1 MMLKPMV
8 KILKPVTMM
17 QVFEQA
23 NWQESSNPAMIKR
36 SRMASKM
43 TISVGVSKWTGQQP

>member
-1 MMLKPMV
+1 MLKPMV

-23 NWQESSNPAMIKR
+23 NWQEESNPAMIKR
-36 SRMASKM
+36 SRMASTM